1 MKKRIFSLLLALCL
15 VAGLL
20 PTVAY
25 AEGGTSHEGWTE
37 LTEEIL
43 ESTYM
48 VESLGT
54 YKYVLPSGHY
64 YLGGDI
70 LVDKPIRFGTSS
82 TSANVVLDLNG
93 YELSKDDDTA
103 LLVLQ
108 NDSTLTV
115 MDSSENKTG
124 KIVSDYAIYF
134 ISGSKLNANGGTI
147 EGDVYLSGDNVAI
160 DNTDHSNITVFRNG
174 LIKGDYSTAIIN
186 GGIFYSTVNKS
197 GYITGGT
204 FYGEVTNNGTITGG
218 TFYGTITGSGTV
230 SDVTYRRIVTFD
242 SNGGSEVPS
251 QDILKDSTATEP
263 TAPTKAD
270 YTFEGWYN
278 GDILYDFSTPVT
290 ENITLTAKWSASR
303 IMLTK
308 DILESTYKVSSQFG
322 DNYKL
327 PDGHYYLGEDISS
340 NKSIDIGGVVTLDL
354 NGYELE
360 HDSNSGTLLYPGY
373 SSTLTLIDSSSAKTG
388 KVISK
393 TGFAVNLMTSSKLNA
408 NGGTIEGNVDLTA
421 DNAVIDNTDP
431 LNITVFRAGQIEG
444 DSSSADIKG
453 GVFYSTVDE
462 YYGQITGGTF
472 YGIVSGAGTIRD
484 SAKVTVTFD
493 SDVGSDVAAQKV
505 LKGQKAS
512 APTAPT
518 KAGYSFEG
526 WYKGNT
532 EFDFTN
538 TPVIENTT
546 LSAKWTPKTYH
557 VTLNTN
563 GANSCAELV
572 GYTYGIGA
580 TLPTPVKEGYTF
592 AGWYAANDFSDDAVT
607 SISTTDTDD
616 KTFYA
621 KWVEKSNISFDTATQ
636 SYTYD
641 GSAQAF
647 SITGTSVTGFDISYQ
662 QNGQTVTNPT
672 DAGSYDV
679 IVTRA
684 ADDTYKAVSETISN
698 GLVINPK
705 AVTATISAIPDE
717 TYIGSDIEPA
727 VTVYDGQ
734 TVIPASEYTVSYSD
748 NRNAGTATVT
758 LADKTGGNYNV
769 TGTTTFEI
777 LPKSIDNA
785 VITRSNTLT
794 YDGTKQTQNISVTL
808 DGFDAVTFDVSD
820 NQQTDVNT
828 NGNYTLT
835 VTGNGNFT
843 GTKNFNWN
851 IAPATPA
858 ENPAKKTTARVIK
871 GKTLSDATVTNG
883 EILAIDGVT
892 VLDGTFA
899 WVDSTK
905 AMNANGTEQMVFTP
919 DNTNYAP
926 ITIDVAV
933 STYTTGG
940 GGGGGSYTPSYTVKF
955 ETNGGT
961 SVKNQTVVKN
971 NKATSPSNPTREGYV
986 FDGWY
991 TDKGLTKKYD
1001 FDTKVT
1007 GSLTLYAKWTEEA
1020 WKNPFT
1026 DVHEG
1031 DWFYEDVAYVY
1042 EKGLMAGTSK
1052 TTFSPNATTTR
1063 GMVVTVLYRLEGSP
1077 AVSDT
1082 AAFDDVANG
1091 AYYQN
1096 AAAWAVANG
1105 ITSGYGNGKFGPND
1119 PITREQF
1126 AAFLYRYAKYKGLDV
1141 SVGEDTNI
1149 LSYNDALTISEYA
1162 FPAMQWLCGEGIMQG
1177 NNGNLMPAGNA
1188 TRAQIAAL
1196 LHRFC
1201 ENVLNG

>member
-1 MKKRIFSLLLALCL
+1 MKKRIFSLLLAICL

-20 PTVAY
+20 PTIAY
-25 AEGGTSHEGWTE
+25 AEGNTSHEGWTE
-37 LTEEIL
+37 LT
-43 ESTYM
+43 
-48 VESLGT
+48 
-54 YKYVLPSGHY
+54 
-64 YLGGDI
+64 
-70 LVDKPIRFGTSS
+70 
-82 TSANVVLDLNG
+82 
-93 YELSKDDDTA
+93 
-103 LLVLQ
+103 
-108 NDSTLTV
+108 
-115 MDSSENKTG
+115 
-124 KIVSDYAIYF
+124 
-134 ISGSKLNANGGTI
+134 
-147 EGDVYLSGDNVAI
+147 
-160 DNTDHSNITVFRNG
+160 
-174 LIKGDYSTAIIN
+174 
-186 GGIFYSTVNKS
+186 
-197 GYITGGT
+197 
-204 FYGEVTNNGTITGG
+204 
-218 TFYGTITGSGTV
+218 
-230 SDVTYRRIVTFD
+230 
-242 SNGGSEVPS
+242 
-251 QDILKDSTATEP
+251 
-263 TAPTKAD
+263 
-270 YTFEGWYN
+270 
-278 GDILYDFSTPVT
+278 
-290 ENITLTAKWSASR
+290 
-303 IMLTK
+303 K
-308 DILESTYKVSSQFG
+308 DILESNYKVSSQFG
-322 DNYKL
+322 DDYKL
-327 PDGHYYLGEDISS
+327 PDGHYYLSENISS
-340 NKSIDIGGVVTLDL
+340 NKRIDIGGVVTLDL

-360 HDSNSGTLLYPGY
+360 HDSNSGTLLYPDY

-431 LNITVFRAGQIEG
+431 LNITVFRAGQIESG
-444 DSSSADIKG
+444 SSSADIKG

-484 SAKVTVTFD
+484 SAKVTVTFN
-493 SDVGSDVAAQKV
+493 SDGGSSVDEQKV
-505 LKGQKAS
+505 LRGQKAT
-512 APTAPT
+512 APTIDPT
-518 KAGYSFEG
+518 KAGYSFNG
-526 WYKGNT
+526 WYNGTT
-532 EFDFTN
+532 EFDFAN
-538 TPVIENTT
+538 TPVTENIT
-546 LSAKWTPKTYH
+546 LKAKWSEKP
-557 VTLNTN
+557 
-563 GANSCAELV
+563 
-572 GYTYGIGA
+572 
-580 TLPTPVKEGYTF
+580 
-592 AGWYAANDFSDDAVT
+592 
-607 SISTTDTDD
+607 SI
-616 KTFYA
+616 
-621 KWVEKSNISFDTATQ
+621 IFDTNPQ
-636 SYTYD
+636 SCTYN

-647 SITGTSVTGFDISYQ
+647 SITGTTVTGFDISYK
-662 QNGQTVTNPT
+662 QNGQAVTNPT
-672 DAGSYDV
+672 NVGSYDV

-684 ADDTYKAVSETISN
+684 ADDTYKAVNETISN

-717 TYIGSDIEPA
+717 TYTGSNIEPA

-748 NRNAGTATVT
+748 NRNTGTATVT
-758 LADKTGGNYNV
+758 LTNKTGSNYNV
-769 TGTTTFEI
+769 SGTTTFEI

-808 DGFDAVTFDVSD
+808 DGFDAVTFDVS
-820 NQQTDVNT
+820 NNKQTNVNT
-828 NGNYTLT
+828 NGDYTLT

-851 IAPATPA
+851 IAPATPT

-871 GKTLSDATVTNG
+871 GKALSDATVTNG

-905 AMNANGTEQMVFTP
+905 VMRADGTEQIVFTP

-940 GGGGGSYTPSYTVKF
+940 GSGSSSGGGGSYTPSYTIKF
-955 ETNGGT
+955 ETNGGS

-971 NKATSPSNPTREGYV
+971 NKVSSPVNPTREGYV

-1007 GSLTLYAKWTEEA
+1007 DSLTLYAKWVEKTWE
-1020 WKNPFT
+1020 NPFT
-1026 DVHEG
+1026 DVNEN
-1031 DWFYEDVAYVY
+1031 DWFYENVAYVY
-1042 EKGLMAGTSK
+1042 EHGMMAGTSK

-1063 GMVVTVLYRLEGSP
+1063 SMVVTVLYRLEGSP
-1077 AVSDT
+1077 ALSSSSS
-1082 AAFDDVANG
+1082 FSDVASG
-1091 AYYQN
+1091 AYYQD
-1096 AAAWAVANG
+1096 AVAWAVANG

-1119 PITREQF
+1119 HITREQF
-1126 AAFLYRYAKYKGLDV
+1126 ATFLYRYAKYKGLDV

-1177 NNGNLMPAGNA
+1177 SDDNLMPAGNA

>member
-1 MKKRIFSLLLALCL
+1 MKKRILGLLLVICL
-15 VAGLL
+15 VAGML

-25 AEGGTSHEGWTE
+25 AEGSTSHEGWTE
-37 LTEEIL
+37 LTEDIL
-43 ESTYM
+43 ESESTYK

-64 YLGGDI
+64 YLGDNI
-70 LVDKPIRFGTSS
+70 SVDKKIEIGDSS
-82 TSANVVLDLNG
+82 TVNNVILDLNG

-103 LLVLQ
+103 LLLLQ
-108 NDSTLTV
+108 YDSTLTI

-124 KIVSDYAIYF
+124 KIVSDYAICF
-134 ISGSKLNANGGTI
+134 NRRSKLNANGGTI

-160 DNTDHSNITVFRNG
+160 DNTDHSNVTVFRNG
-174 LIKGDYSTAIIN
+174 QIGGTYSTAIIN
-186 GGIFYSTVNKS
+186 DGIFYSTVNNYH
-197 GYITGGT
+197 GTITGGT
-204 FYGEVTNNGTITGG
+204 FYGEVTNINRTTGGTFYGEVINNGTITGG
-218 TFYGTITGSGTV
+218 TFTGTVSGSGT
-230 SDVTYRRIVTFD
+230 
-242 SNGGSEVPS
+242 
-251 QDILKDSTATEP
+251 
-263 TAPTKAD
+263 
-270 YTFEGWYN
+270 
-278 GDILYDFSTPVT
+278 
-290 ENITLTAKWSASR
+290 
-303 IMLTK
+303 
-308 DILESTYKVSSQFG
+308 
-322 DNYKL
+322 
-327 PDGHYYLGEDISS
+327 
-340 NKSIDIGGVVTLDL
+340 
-354 NGYELE
+354 
-360 HDSNSGTLLYPGY
+360 
-373 SSTLTLIDSSSAKTG
+373 
-388 KVISK
+388 
-393 TGFAVNLMTSSKLNA
+393 
-408 NGGTIEGNVDLTA
+408 
-421 DNAVIDNTDP
+421 
-431 LNITVFRAGQIEG
+431 
-444 DSSSADIKG
+444 IK
-453 GVFYSTVDE
+453 
-462 YYGQITGGTF
+462 
-472 YGIVSGAGTIRD
+472 D

-493 SDVGSDVAAQKV
+493 NDGGNDVAAQKV
-505 LKGQKAS
+505 LRGQKAS

-532 EFDFTN
+532 EFDFVN
-538 TPVIENTT
+538 TPVIENTI

-563 GANSCAELV
+563 GADSCAELV
-572 GYTYGIGA
+572 GYTYGIGV

-592 AGWYAANDFSDDAVT
+592 AGWYTANDFSGDAVT

-684 ADDTYKAVSETISN
+684 ADDTYKAVNETISN

-717 TYIGSDIEPA
+717 TYTGSNIEPA

-748 NRNAGTATVT
+748 NRNTGTATVT
-758 LADKTGGNYNV
+758 LTDKTGGNYNV

-777 LPKSIDNA
+777 LPKSIENA
-785 VITRSNTLT
+785 VLTLNGALT
-794 YDGTKQTQNISVTL
+794 YNGTEQTQNVSVTL
-808 DGFDAVTFDVSD
+808 DGFDAVTFNIS
-820 NQQTDVNT
+820 NNKQTNVNT
-828 NGNYTLT
+828 NGDYTLT

-843 GTKNFNWN
+843 GTRNFNWN

-905 AMNANGTEQMVFTP
+905 AMNADGTAQIIFTP

-940 GGGGGSYTPSYTVKF
+940 GSGSSGGGGGSYTASYTIKF
-955 ETNGGT
+955 ETNGGS

-971 NKATSPSNPTREGYV
+971 NKVSSPVNPTREGYV

-1007 GSLTLYAKWTEEA
+1007 GSLTLYAKWVEET
-1020 WKNPFT
+1020 WENPFT
-1026 DVHEG
+1026 DVNEN
-1031 DWFYEDVAYVY
+1031 DWFYENVAYVY
-1042 EKGLMAGTSK
+1042 KHGMMAGTSK

>member
-1 MKKRIFSLLLALCL
+1 MKKRILGLLLVICL
-15 VAGLL
+15 VAGML

-25 AEGGTSHEGWTE
+25 AEGSTSHEGWTE
-37 LTEEIL
+37 LTEDIL
-43 ESTYM
+43 ESESTYK

-64 YLGGDI
+64 YLGDNI
-70 LVDKPIRFGTSS
+70 SVDKKIEIGDSS
-82 TSANVVLDLNG
+82 TVNNVILDLNG

-108 NDSTLTV
+108 YDSTLTI

-124 KIVSDYAIYF
+124 KIVSDYAICF
-134 ISGSKLNANGGTI
+134 NRRSKLNANGGTI
-147 EGDVYLSGDNVAI
+147 EGDVYLFGDNVAI
-160 DNTDHSNITVFRNG
+160 DNTDHSNVTVFRNG
-174 LIKGDYSTAIIN
+174 QIGGTYSTAIIN

-242 SNGGSEVPS
+242 SNGGGEVPS

-263 TAPTKAD
+263 TAPTKAG
-270 YTFEGWYN
+270 YSFEGWYN
-278 GDILYDFSTPVT
+278 GDTEFDFANTPVT
-290 ENITLTAKWSASR
+290 ENI
-303 IMLTK
+303 
-308 DILESTYKVSSQFG
+308 ILK
-322 DNYKL
+322 
-327 PDGHYYLGEDISS
+327 
-340 NKSIDIGGVVTLDL
+340 
-354 NGYELE
+354 
-360 HDSNSGTLLYPGY
+360 
-373 SSTLTLIDSSSAKTG
+373 
-388 KVISK
+388 
-393 TGFAVNLMTSSKLNA
+393 
-408 NGGTIEGNVDLTA
+408 
-421 DNAVIDNTDP
+421 
-431 LNITVFRAGQIEG
+431 
-444 DSSSADIKG
+444 
-453 GVFYSTVDE
+453 
-462 YYGQITGGTF
+462 
-472 YGIVSGAGTIRD
+472 
-484 SAKVTVTFD
+484 
-493 SDVGSDVAAQKV
+493 
-505 LKGQKAS
+505 
-512 APTAPT
+512 
-518 KAGYSFEG
+518 
-526 WYKGNT
+526 
-532 EFDFTN
+532 
-538 TPVIENTT
+538 
-546 LSAKWTPKTYH
+546 AKWT
-557 VTLNTN
+557 
-563 GANSCAELV
+563 
-572 GYTYGIGA
+572 
-580 TLPTPVKEGYTF
+580 
-592 AGWYAANDFSDDAVT
+592 
-607 SISTTDTDD
+607 
-616 KTFYA
+616 
-621 KWVEKSNISFDTATQ
+621 EKSSITFDATPQ
-636 SYTYD
+636 SCTYD
-641 GSAQAF
+641 GTAQAF
-647 SITGTSVTGFDISYQ
+647 SITGTTVTGFNISYK
-662 QNGQTVTNPT
+662 QNGQAVTNPT
-672 DAGSYDV
+672 NAGSYDV

-684 ADDTYKAVSETISN
+684 EDSTYKAVSETISN

-717 TYIGSDIEPA
+717 TYTGSDIEPA

-748 NRNAGTATVT
+748 NRNIGTATVT
-758 LADKTGGNYNV
+758 LTDKTGGNYTV
-769 TGTTTFEI
+769 SGTTTFEI

-828 NGNYTLT
+828 NGDYTLT
-835 VTGNGNFT
+835 VTSNGNFT

-851 IAPATPA
+851 IAPATPT

-871 GKTLSDATVTNG
+871 GKALSDATVTNG

-892 VLDGTFA
+892 VLDGTFT

-905 AMNANGTEQMVFTP
+905 VMRADGTEQMVFTP

-940 GGGGGSYTPSYTVKF
+940 GSGSSGGGGGSYTASYTIKF
-955 ETNGGT
+955 ETNGGS

-971 NKATSPSNPTREGYV
+971 NKVSSPVNPTREGYV

-1007 GSLTLYAKWTEEA
+1007 GSLTLYAKWVEET
-1020 WKNPFT
+1020 WENPFT
-1026 DVHEG
+1026 DVNEN
-1031 DWFYEDVAYVY
+1031 DWFYENVAYVY
-1042 EKGLMAGTSK
+1042 KHGMMAGTSK

>member
-1 MKKRIFSLLLALCL
+1 MKKRILSLLLALCL

-25 AEGGTSHEGWTE
+25 AEGGTSHEGWIE
-37 LTEEIL
+37 LTKEIL

-108 NDSTLTV
+108 YDSTLTI

-124 KIVSDYAIYF
+124 KIVSDYAICF
-134 ISGSKLNANGGTI
+134 NRRSKLNANGGTI
-147 EGDVYLSGDNVAI
+147 EGDVYLFGDNVAI
-160 DNTDHSNITVFRNG
+160 DNTDHSNVTVFRNG
-174 LIKGDYSTAIIN
+174 QIGGTYSTAIIN

-197 GYITGGT
+197 GYITGGTFYGEVTNESTITGGT

-242 SNGGSEVPS
+242 SNGGGEVPS

-263 TAPTKAD
+263 TAPTKAG
-270 YTFEGWYN
+270 YSFEGWYN
-278 GDILYDFSTPVT
+278 GDTEFDFANTPVT
-290 ENITLTAKWSASR
+290 E
-303 IMLTK
+303 
-308 DILESTYKVSSQFG
+308 DI
-322 DNYKL
+322 
-327 PDGHYYLGEDISS
+327 I
-340 NKSIDIGGVVTLDL
+340 
-354 NGYELE
+354 
-360 HDSNSGTLLYPGY
+360 
-373 SSTLTLIDSSSAKTG
+373 
-388 KVISK
+388 
-393 TGFAVNLMTSSKLNA
+393 
-408 NGGTIEGNVDLTA
+408 
-421 DNAVIDNTDP
+421 
-431 LNITVFRAGQIEG
+431 
-444 DSSSADIKG
+444 
-453 GVFYSTVDE
+453 
-462 YYGQITGGTF
+462 
-472 YGIVSGAGTIRD
+472 
-484 SAKVTVTFD
+484 
-493 SDVGSDVAAQKV
+493 
-505 LKGQKAS
+505 LK
-512 APTAPT
+512 
-518 KAGYSFEG
+518 
-526 WYKGNT
+526 
-532 EFDFTN
+532 
-538 TPVIENTT
+538 
-546 LSAKWTPKTYH
+546 AKWT
-557 VTLNTN
+557 
-563 GANSCAELV
+563 
-572 GYTYGIGA
+572 
-580 TLPTPVKEGYTF
+580 
-592 AGWYAANDFSDDAVT
+592 
-607 SISTTDTDD
+607 
-616 KTFYA
+616 
-621 KWVEKSNISFDTATQ
+621 EKSSITFDATPQ
-636 SYTYD
+636 SCTYD
-641 GSAQAF
+641 GTAQAF
-647 SITGTSVTGFDISYQ
+647 SITGTTVTGFNISYK
-662 QNGQTVTNPT
+662 QNGQAVTNPT
-672 DAGSYDV
+672 NAGSYDV

-684 ADDTYKAVSETISN
+684 EDSTYKAVSETISN

-717 TYIGSDIEPA
+717 TYTGSDIEPA

-748 NRNAGTATVT
+748 NKNVGTATVT
-758 LADKTGGNYNV
+758 LADKPDGNYTV
-769 TGTTTFEI
+769 SGTTTFEI

-808 DGFDAVTFDVSD
+808 EGFDAVTFDVSG
-820 NQQTDVNT
+820 NQQTDMNT
-828 NGNYTLT
+828 NGDYTLT

-851 IAPATPA
+851 IAPATPT

-871 GKTLSDATVTNG
+871 GKALSDATITNG

-905 AMNANGTEQMVFTP
+905 AMSADGTEQMVFTP

-926 ITIDVAV
+926 ITIDIAV

-940 GGGGGSYTPSYTVKF
+940 GSGSSGGGSGSYTPSYTIKF
-955 ETNGGT
+955 ETNGGS

-971 NKATSPSNPTREGYV
+971 NKVSSPVNPTKEGHI

-1007 GSLTLYAKWTEEA
+1007 GSLTLYAKWVEET

-1026 DVHEG
+1026 DVNEN
-1031 DWFYEDVAYVY
+1031 DWFYENVAYVY
-1042 EKGLMAGTSK
+1042 EHGMMAGTSK

-1063 GMVVTVLYRLEGSP
+1063 GMVVTVLYRLESSP
-1077 AVSDT
+1077 ALSSSSS
-1082 AAFDDVANG
+1082 FSDVASG
-1091 AYYQN
+1091 AYYQD

-1105 ITSGYGNGKFGPND
+1105 ITSGYGNNKFGPND
-1119 PITREQF
+1119 PITREQL
-1126 AAFLYRYAKYKGLDV
+1126 ATFLYRYAKYKGLDV

>member
-1 MKKRIFSLLLALCL
+1 MKKRILGLLLVICL
-15 VAGLL
+15 VAGML

-37 LTEEIL
+37 LTKEIL

-108 NDSTLTV
+108 YDSTLTI

-124 KIVSDYAIYF
+124 KIVSDYAICF
-134 ISGSKLNANGGTI
+134 NRRSKLNANGGTI
-147 EGDVYLSGDNVAI
+147 EGDVYLFGDNVAI
-160 DNTDHSNITVFRNG
+160 DNTDHSNVTVFRNG
-174 LIKGDYSTAIIN
+174 QIGGTYSTAIIN

-242 SNGGSEVPS
+242 SNGGGEVPS

-263 TAPTKAD
+263 TAPTKAG
-270 YTFEGWYN
+270 YSFEGWYN
-278 GDILYDFSTPVT
+278 GDTEFDFANTPVT
-290 ENITLTAKWSASR
+290 ENI
-303 IMLTK
+303 
-308 DILESTYKVSSQFG
+308 ILK
-322 DNYKL
+322 
-327 PDGHYYLGEDISS
+327 
-340 NKSIDIGGVVTLDL
+340 
-354 NGYELE
+354 
-360 HDSNSGTLLYPGY
+360 
-373 SSTLTLIDSSSAKTG
+373 
-388 KVISK
+388 
-393 TGFAVNLMTSSKLNA
+393 
-408 NGGTIEGNVDLTA
+408 
-421 DNAVIDNTDP
+421 
-431 LNITVFRAGQIEG
+431 
-444 DSSSADIKG
+444 
-453 GVFYSTVDE
+453 
-462 YYGQITGGTF
+462 
-472 YGIVSGAGTIRD
+472 
-484 SAKVTVTFD
+484 
-493 SDVGSDVAAQKV
+493 
-505 LKGQKAS
+505 
-512 APTAPT
+512 
-518 KAGYSFEG
+518 
-526 WYKGNT
+526 
-532 EFDFTN
+532 
-538 TPVIENTT
+538 
-546 LSAKWTPKTYH
+546 AKWT
-557 VTLNTN
+557 
-563 GANSCAELV
+563 
-572 GYTYGIGA
+572 
-580 TLPTPVKEGYTF
+580 
-592 AGWYAANDFSDDAVT
+592 
-607 SISTTDTDD
+607 
-616 KTFYA
+616 
-621 KWVEKSNISFDTATQ
+621 EKSSITFDATPQ
-636 SYTYD
+636 SCTYD
-641 GSAQAF
+641 GTAQAF
-647 SITGTSVTGFDISYQ
+647 SITGTTVTGFNISYK
-662 QNGQTVTNPT
+662 QNGQAVINPINA
-672 DAGSYDV
+672 DSYD
-679 IVTRA
+679 IIITRA
-684 ADDTYKAVSETISN
+684 EDSTYKAVNETISN

-705 AVTATISAIPDE
+705 AVTATISAISDK
-717 TYIGSDIEPA
+717 TYTGNNIEPA
-727 VTVYDGQ
+727 ITVYDGD
-734 TVIPASEYTVSYSD
+734 TVIPASEYTVSYS
-748 NRNAGTATVT
+748 NNKNIGTATVT
-758 LADKTGGNYNV
+758 LADKPDGNYTV
-769 TGTTTFEI
+769 IGTTTFEI

-808 DGFDAVTFDVSD
+808 EGFDAVTFDVSG
-820 NQQTDVNT
+820 NQQTDMNT
-828 NGNYTLT
+828 NGDYTLT

-851 IAPATPA
+851 IAPATPT

-871 GKTLSDATVTNG
+871 GKALSDATITNG

-905 AMNANGTEQMVFTP
+905 AMSADGTEQMVFTP

-926 ITIDVAV
+926 ITIDIAV

-940 GGGGGSYTPSYTVKF
+940 GSGSSGGGSGSYTPSYTIKF
-955 ETNGGT
+955 ETNGGS

-971 NKATSPSNPTREGYV
+971 NKVSSPVNPTKEGYV

-1007 GSLTLYAKWTEEA
+1007 GSLTLYAKWVEET

-1026 DVHEG
+1026 DVNEN

-1042 EKGLMAGTSK
+1042 EHGMMAGTSK

-1077 AVSDT
+1077 VLSSSSS
-1082 AAFDDVANG
+1082 FSDVASG
-1091 AYYQN
+1091 AYYQD
-1096 AAAWAVANG
+1096 AVAWAVANG

-1126 AAFLYRYAKYKGLDV
+1126 AAFLYRYAKYKGLNV

-1177 NNGNLMPAGNA
+1177 SNGNLMPAGNA

-1201 ENVLNG
+1201 ENVLNS

>member
-1 MKKRIFSLLLALCL
+1 MKKRILGLLLVICL
-15 VAGLL
+15 VAGML

-25 AEGGTSHEGWTE
+25 AEGSTSHEGWTE
-37 LTEEIL
+37 LTEDIL
-43 ESTYM
+43 ESESTYK

-64 YLGGDI
+64 YLGDNI
-70 LVDKPIRFGTSS
+70 SVDKKIEIGDSS
-82 TSANVVLDLNG
+82 TVNNVILDLNG

-108 NDSTLTV
+108 YDSTLTI

-124 KIVSDYAIYF
+124 KIVSDYAICF
-134 ISGSKLNANGGTI
+134 NRRSKLNANGGTI
-147 EGDVYLSGDNVAI
+147 EGDVYLFGDNVAI
-160 DNTDHSNITVFRNG
+160 DNTDHSNVTVFRNG
-174 LIKGDYSTAIIN
+174 QIGGTYSTAIIN

-242 SNGGSEVPS
+242 SNGGGEVPS

-263 TAPTKAD
+263 TAPTKAG
-270 YTFEGWYN
+270 YSFEGWYN
-278 GDILYDFSTPVT
+278 GDTEFDFANTPVT
-290 ENITLTAKWSASR
+290 ENI
-303 IMLTK
+303 
-308 DILESTYKVSSQFG
+308 ILK
-322 DNYKL
+322 
-327 PDGHYYLGEDISS
+327 
-340 NKSIDIGGVVTLDL
+340 
-354 NGYELE
+354 
-360 HDSNSGTLLYPGY
+360 
-373 SSTLTLIDSSSAKTG
+373 
-388 KVISK
+388 
-393 TGFAVNLMTSSKLNA
+393 
-408 NGGTIEGNVDLTA
+408 
-421 DNAVIDNTDP
+421 
-431 LNITVFRAGQIEG
+431 
-444 DSSSADIKG
+444 
-453 GVFYSTVDE
+453 
-462 YYGQITGGTF
+462 
-472 YGIVSGAGTIRD
+472 
-484 SAKVTVTFD
+484 
-493 SDVGSDVAAQKV
+493 
-505 LKGQKAS
+505 
-512 APTAPT
+512 
-518 KAGYSFEG
+518 
-526 WYKGNT
+526 
-532 EFDFTN
+532 
-538 TPVIENTT
+538 
-546 LSAKWTPKTYH
+546 AKWT
-557 VTLNTN
+557 
-563 GANSCAELV
+563 
-572 GYTYGIGA
+572 
-580 TLPTPVKEGYTF
+580 
-592 AGWYAANDFSDDAVT
+592 
-607 SISTTDTDD
+607 
-616 KTFYA
+616 
-621 KWVEKSNISFDTATQ
+621 EKSSITFDATPQ
-636 SYTYD
+636 SCTYD
-641 GSAQAF
+641 GTAQAF
-647 SITGTSVTGFDISYQ
+647 SITGTTVTGFDISYK
-662 QNGQTVTNPT
+662 QNGQAVTNPT
-672 DAGSYDV
+672 NAGSYDV

-684 ADDTYKAVSETISN
+684 EDSTYKAVSETISN

-717 TYIGSDIEPA
+717 TYTGSDIEPA

-748 NRNAGTATVT
+748 NKNVGTATVT
-758 LADKTGGNYNV
+758 LADKPDGNYTV
-769 TGTTTFEI
+769 SGTTTFEI

-828 NGNYTLT
+828 NGDYTLT
-835 VTGNGNFT
+835 VTSNGNFT

-851 IAPATPA
+851 IAPATPT

-871 GKTLSDATVTNG
+871 GKALSDATVTNG

-892 VLDGTFA
+892 VLDGTFT

-905 AMNANGTEQMVFTP
+905 VMRADGTEQMVFTP

-940 GGGGGSYTPSYTVKF
+940 GSGSSGGGGGSYTASYTIKF
-955 ETNGGT
+955 ETNGGS

-971 NKATSPSNPTREGYV
+971 NKVSSPVNPTREGYV

-1007 GSLTLYAKWTEEA
+1007 GSLTLYAKWVEET
-1020 WKNPFT
+1020 WENPFT
-1026 DVHEG
+1026 DVNEN
-1031 DWFYEDVAYVY
+1031 DWFYENVAYVY
-1042 EKGLMAGTSK
+1042 KHGMMAGTSK

>member
-25 AEGGTSHEGWTE
+25 AEGGTSHEGWIE
-37 LTEEIL
+37 LTKEIL

-108 NDSTLTV
+108 YDSTLTI

-124 KIVSDYAIYF
+124 KIVSDYAICF
-134 ISGSKLNANGGTI
+134 NRRSKLNANGGTI
-147 EGDVYLSGDNVAI
+147 EGDVYLFGDNVAI
-160 DNTDHSNITVFRNG
+160 DNTDHSNVTVFRNG
-174 LIKGDYSTAIIN
+174 QIGGTYSTAIIN

-197 GYITGGT
+197 GYITGGTFYGEVTNESTITGGT

-242 SNGGSEVPS
+242 SNGGGEVPS

-263 TAPTKAD
+263 TAPTKAG
-270 YTFEGWYN
+270 YSFEGWYN
-278 GDILYDFSTPVT
+278 GDTEFDFANTPVT
-290 ENITLTAKWSASR
+290 E
-303 IMLTK
+303 
-308 DILESTYKVSSQFG
+308 DI
-322 DNYKL
+322 
-327 PDGHYYLGEDISS
+327 I
-340 NKSIDIGGVVTLDL
+340 
-354 NGYELE
+354 
-360 HDSNSGTLLYPGY
+360 
-373 SSTLTLIDSSSAKTG
+373 
-388 KVISK
+388 
-393 TGFAVNLMTSSKLNA
+393 
-408 NGGTIEGNVDLTA
+408 
-421 DNAVIDNTDP
+421 
-431 LNITVFRAGQIEG
+431 
-444 DSSSADIKG
+444 
-453 GVFYSTVDE
+453 
-462 YYGQITGGTF
+462 
-472 YGIVSGAGTIRD
+472 
-484 SAKVTVTFD
+484 
-493 SDVGSDVAAQKV
+493 
-505 LKGQKAS
+505 LK
-512 APTAPT
+512 
-518 KAGYSFEG
+518 
-526 WYKGNT
+526 
-532 EFDFTN
+532 
-538 TPVIENTT
+538 
-546 LSAKWTPKTYH
+546 AKWT
-557 VTLNTN
+557 
-563 GANSCAELV
+563 
-572 GYTYGIGA
+572 
-580 TLPTPVKEGYTF
+580 
-592 AGWYAANDFSDDAVT
+592 
-607 SISTTDTDD
+607 
-616 KTFYA
+616 
-621 KWVEKSNISFDTATQ
+621 EKSSITFDATPQ
-636 SYTYD
+636 SCTYD
-641 GSAQAF
+641 GTAQAF
-647 SITGTSVTGFDISYQ
+647 SITGTTVTGFNISYK
-662 QNGQTVTNPT
+662 QNGQAVTNPT
-672 DAGSYDV
+672 NAGSYDV

-684 ADDTYKAVSETISN
+684 EDSTYKAVSETISN

-717 TYIGSDIEPA
+717 TYTGSDIEPA

-748 NRNAGTATVT
+748 NKNVGTATVT
-758 LADKTGGNYNV
+758 LADKPDGNYTV
-769 TGTTTFEI
+769 SGTTTFEI

-808 DGFDAVTFDVSD
+808 EGFDAVTFDVSG
-820 NQQTDVNT
+820 NQQTDMNT
-828 NGNYTLT
+828 NGDYTLT

-851 IAPATPA
+851 IAPATPT

-871 GKTLSDATVTNG
+871 GKALSDATITNG

-905 AMNANGTEQMVFTP
+905 AMSADGTEQMVFTP

-926 ITIDVAV
+926 ITIDIAV

-940 GGGGGSYTPSYTVKF
+940 GSGSSGGGSGSYTPSYTIKF
-955 ETNGGT
+955 ETNGGS

-971 NKATSPSNPTREGYV
+971 NKVSSPVNPTKEGHI

-1007 GSLTLYAKWTEEA
+1007 GSLTLYAKWVEET

-1026 DVHEG
+1026 DVNEN
-1031 DWFYEDVAYVY
+1031 DWFYENVAYVY
-1042 EKGLMAGTSK
+1042 EHGMMAGTSK

-1063 GMVVTVLYRLEGSP
+1063 GMVVTVLYRLESSP
-1077 AVSDT
+1077 ALSSSSS
-1082 AAFDDVANG
+1082 FSDVASG
-1091 AYYQN
+1091 AYYQD

-1105 ITSGYGNGKFGPND
+1105 ITSGYGNNKFGPND
-1119 PITREQF
+1119 PITREQL
-1126 AAFLYRYAKYKGLDV
+1126 ATFLYRYAKYKGLDV